1 MIILLLCLPISMKGK
16 VTELPL
22 FVPNEYLFK
31 THADKGKEKWEIVA
45 WAVRDIMAKTG
56 NFTKCDNDAKNMC
69 EYIQQLFPRKRK
81 ITID

>member
-45 WAVRDIMAKTG
+45 WAVRDIMAKAG
-56 NFTKCDNDAKNMC
+56 NFNKCDMDLKVMQNHMM
-69 EYIQQLFPRKRK
+69 EMFP
-81 ITID
+81 